1 MQEVNAQSI
10 NHQQKHFM
18 GSSWKFLPVPNTLQ
32 VWVFSVNTETS
43 LGFCTKHF
51 IAWAQS
57 TYTFYFF
64 PLVLLDDFF
73 LQPHHKESFPYLCL
87 SSAQWNGRCEQN
99 DHWTGDHQEELGSK
113 YVVDT
118 PKMRHFQSS
127 TRLQEHTED
136 EVSQRCP
143 PAQKCMSPRQVTF
156 FRFNSGCL
164 MLQMLTCKQNYSKDT
179 NIESGCKIN

>member
-1 MQEVNAQSI
+1 
-10 NHQQKHFM
+10 M

-73 LQPHHKESFPYLCL
+73 CSPTTRKDSLTFASAVL
-87 SSAQWNGRCEQN
+87 SGMVDVSKMI
-99 DHWTGDHQEELGSK
+99 TELVITRK
-113 YVVDT
+113 NLVQKQVVDT
-118 PKMRHFQSS
+118 PKMGHFQSS

-164 MLQMLTCKQNYSKDT
+164 VLQMLTCKQKYSKDT
-179 NIESGCKIN
+179 NIENGYKINQTLSIR